1 MMDDY
6 MANNLAAFG
15 QEKQEALT
23 GKILERRI

>member
-1 MMDDY
+1 

-23 GKILERRI
+23 GKILEWKIIRQN